1 MSFQF
6 YKILHFLGMFVL
18 FASIGATA
26 IHMVNGGTR
35 DSNGARKMVGASHG
49 IALLLIL
56 VGGFGMLAKGQ
67 LGMPPWVHVKLT
79 IWVALGAILAV
90 PYKFPA
96 AAKAVWVLAPL
107 LGATAAF
114 LALYKPF

>member
-1 MSFQF
+1 MPYEL
-6 YKILHFLGMFVL
+6 YKILHFLGMFLL

-26 IHMVNGGTR
+26 IHMANGGTR
-35 DSNGARKMVGASHG
+35 DSNSSRGLIGASHG

-56 VGGFGMLAKGQ
+56 LGGFGMLAKGQ

-79 IWVALGAILAV
+79 IWVALGVILAV
-90 PYKFPA
+90 PYKFPG
-96 AAKAVWVLAPL
+96 AAKVVWVVAPL
-107 LGATAAF
+107 LGVTAAY